1 VTNHFDARPSPE
13 PDLPSR
19 ELASRAARGD
29 ARALTEFVRATSQ
42 QVWRTCAFLVDR
54 ASADD
59 LTQETYL
66 RAVRSL
72 PAYRGEAEP
81 VRWLLTIARRAC
93 ADEIARRQRG
103 RAITARAH
111 AAYRISTIEPSLD
124 VELADAIARLP
135 PERREAFL
143 LTAIAGFSYAE
154 AASLCACPIGTIRSR
169 VARARAELIAGLE
182 APMPERWDKAQ

>member
-1 VTNHFDARPSPE
+1 MNDLGASPSPQ

-19 ELASRAARGD
+19 ELALRAARGD
-29 ARALTEFVRATSQ
+29 GRALTEFVRATSR

-72 PAYRGEAEP
+72 PTYRAESEP

-93 ADEIARRQRG
+93 ADEIAHRQRA
-103 RAITARAH
+103 RVITAWAR
-111 AAYRISTIEPSLD
+111 AAYRVSTIEPSLD
-124 VELADAIARLP
+124 VELADAVARLP

-143 LTAIAGFSYAE
+143 LTAIAGFSYTE

-169 VARARAELIAGLE
+169 VARARAELIAGLD
-182 APMPERWDKAQ
+182 APTQQRWDQAQ